1 MIKEINKLFKDIAT
15 SHLMINQFE
24 SGDTFNIQKKD
35 NIYPQLFLEDD
46 SDSITYIKNYKSYSV
61 AFYIFELPKEDLRD
75 YLELKHKIELINSDI
90 IQQLFSIPSDIFH
103 EISNV
108 ESLFLKEYSNDS
120 VVAIRTQITFKV
132 LNLNN
137 LCESPI

>member
-15 SHLMINQFE
+15 SHLMINSFE
-24 SGDTFNIQKKD
+24 SGDNFDIQKKD

-46 SDSITYIKNYKSYSV
+46 SDTINYIKNYKSYSV
-61 AFYIFELPKEDLRD
+61 AFYIFELPKESGFD

-90 IQQLFSIPSDIFH
+90 IQQLFSLPSDIFY

-108 ESLFLKEYSNDS
+108 DSIFLKEWSNDS
-120 VVAIRTQITFKV
+120 VVAIRTQLTFKV